1 MSRET
6 EIIITYN
13 QYDKKAELFVTW
25 LKGWARSEFN
35 ASVSYFGPGVDELSI
50 AGADMFK
57 VFTRLYRKAE
67 IMRQRLGVDKV
78 AVAICEADECI
89 DMSSTSWPKIILPE
103 GSIEILE
110 KVAKRVKGL
119 IVWEKLDDVYVE
131 DHGGF
136 IRISTKCCSADLQV
150 DEAVMVA
157 RRLLDE
163 LHTRTKFQLFLEAGS
178 EISKVFDPLELA
190 HIPHV
195 DLRHVK
201 EGLYTLSIE
210 FCSEIYMTAD
220 EILRLIYKVLDTA
233 VFKLKFWKEE
243 GEELAAA

>member
-13 QYDKKAELFVTW
+13 QYDKKAELFVAW

-89 DMSSTSWPKIILPE
+89 DMSTSWPKIILPE
-103 GSIEILE
+103 GDIEILE

-131 DHGGF
+131 NHGNF

-150 DEAVMVA
+150 DEAVMAA
-157 RRLLDE
+157 RQLLDE
-163 LHTRTKFQLFLEAGS
+163 LYSRTRFQLFSTAGS
-178 EISKVFDPLELA
+178 EISKVFDPLDLA
-190 HIPHV
+190 HMPHV

-201 EGLYTLSIE
+201 EGVYMLGIE

-220 EILRLIYKVLDTA
+220 EILRLIYKVLDAA
-233 VFKLKFWKEE
+233 VLNLKIWKEE